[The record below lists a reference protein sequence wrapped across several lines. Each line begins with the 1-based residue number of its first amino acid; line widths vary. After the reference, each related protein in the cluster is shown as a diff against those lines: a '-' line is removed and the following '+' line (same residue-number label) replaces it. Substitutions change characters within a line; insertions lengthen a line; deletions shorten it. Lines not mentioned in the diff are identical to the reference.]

1 MTESIAI
8 HLSLAFVAGLLL
20 GLFYFGTLWLT
31 VQRLARARRPG
42 LWTLGGF
49 FIRTGFTLLGFFV
62 VMAGHWER
70 AAACMVGFLV
80 MRKFMA
86 YRYGPMKQATQQKQ
100 G

>member
-1 MTESIAI
+1 MTNSLALHISI
-8 HLSLAFVAGLLL
+8 AFVAGLLL

-31 VQRLARARRPG
+31 VQRLSKVKRPA
-42 LWTLGGF
+42 LLTLGGF
-49 FIRTGFTLLGFFV
+49 FVRTGLTLMGFFI

-86 YRYGPMKQATQQKQ
+86 NRYGPMKQATPQKQ

>member
-1 MTESIAI
+1 MTDSVALHISI
-8 HLSLAFVAGLLL
+8 AFVAGLLL

-31 VQRLARARRPG
+31 VQHLSRARRPG
-42 LWTLGGF
+42 LLTLGGF
-49 FIRTGFTLLGFFV
+49 CVRAGLTLLGFFI

-80 MRKFMA
+80 MRKFMT
-86 YRYGPMKQATQQKQ
+86 YRYGPTKQVTPQKQ

>member
-1 MTESIAI
+1 MTI
-8 HLSLAFVAGLLL
+8 HLSIAFVVGLLL

-31 VQRLARARRPG
+31 VQRLAKVQRPG

-49 FIRTGFTLLGFFV
+49 FIRTGLTLLGFFI

-80 MRKFMA
+80 MRKIMA
-86 YRYGPMKQATQQKQ
+86 NRYGPLKQAAQQKQ